1 MEPERIEKTG
11 SSYNNNIRRVFHFLS
26 ISVVSLVYGLGPW
39 TWESSL
45 PVLSIITLS
54 FIGLDLLRLHLSR
67 LNGLVE
73 RHFRFIL
80 RKHELHSLSGT
91 SWFFLGAVISLA
103 LFPKAVSVFGF
114 LCLAA
119 GDPIASYVGISA
131 TQGQKIGQKTWA
143 GCWAFFLI
151 SWLVGGLWLLQ
162 AYPPLLAFGAAAVG
176 GLGAAV
182 TERALIEVDDN
193 LAVPLVASGL
203 ATALFNGLSLYG
215 IAA

>member
-1 MEPERIEKTG
+1 MEPLPKTG
-11 SSYNNNIRRVFHFLS
+11 STYNNNIRRVFHFLS
-26 ISVVSLVYGLGPW
+26 ISLVSLVYGLGPW
-39 TWESSL
+39 VWETTL
-45 PVLSIITLS
+45 PVLGIIALS
-54 FIGLDLLRLHLSR
+54 FIGLDLLRLHFST
-67 LNGLVE
+67 LNGWVE
-73 RHFRFIL
+73 SKFKFL
-80 RKHELHSLSGT
+80 MRKHELHELSGT

-162 AYPPLLAFGAAAVG
+162 AYPPLLAFSAAAVG
-176 GLGAAV
+176 GFGAALM
-182 TERALIEVDDN
+182 ERALNNVDDN
-193 LAVPLVASGL
+193 LVVPLVASGL
-203 ATALFNGLSLYG
+203 AMAFFNLLPLYG
-215 IAA
+215 IATP